1 MIPPGTG
8 DNCTGHCLAWDR
20 ALPAVSITEEHN
32 CPVLPFSTGGW
43 NSAWILRDQVMTLLA
58 GKTRDES

>member
-20 ALPAVSITEEHN
+20 ALPTRRITG
-32 CPVLPFSTGGW
+32 L
-43 NSAWILRDQVMTLLA
+43 SA
-58 GKTRDES
+58 KKDEFYKNTWDIR